1 MAMFIPRRIKVG
13 FQNRTDTYTKQ
24 LAYVIYYD
32 NNGTLRKEQSWESWR
47 NKNIEPK
54 EFDNSPMEGFV
65 LNKKVGGY
73 KSDWNFRNAY
83 VRVYDPRGFEFEISV
98 DNLLFILS
106 CGGCSPG
113 KGLEGKFVYSW
124 SGTELVLLPVN
135 SDSYSE
141 IERISGLSGKKINLR
156 ELVPGMRYYL
166 KDGSSGTYVG
176 RYRINIVAWNLLN
189 PNEKYFLGEATK
201 KEKQVVFFIDGK
213 YSIVD
218 KKKISEAFTADEYFN
233 EIRRDFE
240 SVHDLKVVKLFSRA
254 SDPRA
259 VVKGIATAELG
270 DSLCISRW
278 GNYFDSELRIN
289 NGLLEIIP
297 IQTTYTSWYSFPNYR
312 NVYEYKYTDNKYK
325 DLVTKPDQEIVAE
338 LSDGQI
344 YVFKG

>member
-1 MAMFIPRRIKVG
+1 MTMFIPRKIKVG
-13 FQNRTDTYTKQ
+13 FQKRTDTYTKQ

-32 NNGTLRKEQSWESWR
+32 NNGTLRKERSWETWR

-54 EFDNSPMEGFV
+54 EFDNTPIEGFV

-141 IERISGLSGKKINLR
+141 IEKVSGLSGKKVSLR

-166 KDGSSGTYVG
+166 KDGSSGTYIG
-176 RYRINIVAWNLLN
+176 RYRINIVAWNLLDSK
-189 PNEKYFLGEATK
+189 EKCYLGEKTEK
-201 KEKQVVFFIDGK
+201 GKQVVFFIDGK

-218 KKKISEAFTADEYFN
+218 KKKISEAIITDENFD

-240 SVHDLKVVKLFSRA
+240 SIHDLKVVKLFSR
-254 SDPRA
+254 DTE
-259 VVKGIATAELG
+259 KGIAVAKLG
-270 DSLCISRW
+270 DSFCISRW
-278 GNYFDSELRIN
+278 GGYFDMELRLN
-289 NGLLEIIP
+289 NGLLETTDIK
-297 IQTTYTSWYSFPNYR
+297 TTYTSLYSFPTYS
-312 NVYEYKYTDNKYK
+312 YEYKYADAKYK
-325 DLVTKPDQEIVAE
+325 DLVKTPNQEIVAE
-338 LSDGQI
+338 LADGQI
-344 YVFKG
+344 YIFKG

>member
-13 FQNRTDTYTKQ
+13 FQKRTDTYTKQ

-47 NKNIEPK
+47 SKNIEPK

-141 IERISGLSGKKINLR
+141 IERVSKLSGKKINLR

-240 SVHDLKVVKLFSRA
+240 SVHDLKVVKLFSRNA
-254 SDPRA
+254 E
-259 VVKGIATAELG
+259 KGIDTAEIG
-270 DSLCISRW
+270 DSLCMSFW
-278 GNYFDSELRIN
+278 GNCFSYEATIN
-289 NGLLEIIP
+289 NGLVEVREIKS
-297 IQTTYTSWYSFPNYR
+297 TYSTWYSFPR
-312 NVYEYKYTDNKYK
+312 NSYVTEYIYADKKYK
-325 DLVTKPDQEIVAE
+325 DLVKKPNQEIVAE